1 MAESITIAR
10 PYAEAVFKL
19 AKEKNSLSQ
28 WSEMLSNAEQITAV
42 APIQSLISN
51 PNIPA
56 SKLKE
61 IIFDIG
67 GSKLNDEVRN
77 LLSMLIDNDRVMII
91 PKLVE
96 MYEQLRDNYE
106 GVLETNI
113 ISAFSMSD
121 KQLDKLVATL
131 ESKFNRKVK
140 AKVSID
146 QELIGGVKIEIG
158 DEVIDSSISGKLEAM
173 SIALKS

>member
-19 AKEKNSLSQ
+19 AKEKNSLSH
-28 WSEMLSNAEQITAV
+28 WSEMLSNAVQITEV
-42 APIQSLISN
+42 APVQELIGN
-51 PNIPA
+51 PNVSA

-61 IIFDIG
+61 IIFNIG
-67 GSKLNDEVRN
+67 GSKLDGEVKN
-77 LLSMLIDNDRVMII
+77 LLSVLIDNDRVTII
-91 PKLVE
+91 PRLVE
-96 MYEQLRDNYE
+96 MYEQLRANHE
-106 GVLETNI
+106 GVLEANI

-121 KQLDKLVATL
+121 RQLEKLVAAL
-131 ESKFNRKVK
+131 ENKFNRKVK

>member
-28 WSEMLSNAEQITAV
+28 WSEMLSTAAQITAV
-42 APIQSLISN
+42 APIQELISN
-51 PNIPA
+51 PNVSA

-77 LLSMLIDNDRVMII
+77 LLSIMIDNDRVAII
-91 PKLVE
+91 TKLVE
-96 MYEQLRDNYE
+96 MYEQLRANHE
-106 GVLETNI
+106 GVLEANV
-113 ISAFSMSD
+113 ISAFSISD
-121 KQLDKLVATL
+121 RQLDKLVAAL

>member
-19 AKEKNSLSQ
+19 AKEKNNLSQ
-28 WSEMLSNAEQITAV
+28 WSEMLGNAAQITAV
-42 APIQSLISN
+42 APIQELISN
-51 PNIPA
+51 PKIPA
-56 SKLKE
+56 AKLKE
-61 IIFDIG
+61 IIFNIG
-67 GSKLNDEVRN
+67 GNKLDNEVKN
-77 LLSMLIDNDRVMII
+77 LLSILIDNDRVMII

-96 MYEQLRDNYE
+96 MYEQLRANHE
-106 GVLETNI
+106 GVLEANI

-121 KQLDKLVATL
+121 KQIDKLVAAL
-131 ESKFNRKVK
+131 ENKFNRKVK

-146 QELIGGVKIEIG
+146 QELIGGVKIEVG

>member
-19 AKEKNSLSQ
+19 AKEKNNLSQ
-28 WSEMLSNAEQITAV
+28 WSEMLGNAAQITAV
-42 APIQSLISN
+42 APIQELISN

-56 SKLKE
+56 AKLKE
-61 IIFDIG
+61 IIFNIG
-67 GSKLNDEVRN
+67 GNKLDNEVKN
-77 LLSMLIDNDRVMII
+77 LLSILIENDRVTII

-96 MYEQLRDNYE
+96 MYEQLRANHE
-106 GVLETNI
+106 GVLEANI

-121 KQLDKLVATL
+121 KQIDKLVVAL
-131 ESKFNRKVK
+131 ENKFNRKVK

-146 QELIGGVKIEIG
+146 QELIGGVKIEVG